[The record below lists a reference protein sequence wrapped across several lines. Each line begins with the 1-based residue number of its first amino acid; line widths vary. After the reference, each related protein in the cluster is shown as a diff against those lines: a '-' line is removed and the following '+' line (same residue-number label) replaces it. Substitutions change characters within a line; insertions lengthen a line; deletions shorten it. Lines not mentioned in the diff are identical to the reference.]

1 MRLYWRTLGAQ
12 WRGAL
17 ALLACSVA
25 EGLPAFSSGR
35 LVQLAIDD
43 GFAAGRP
50 GQGVGWLLV
59 FGAVALFGAVGSRL
73 VWRQLGGLVE
83 PVRDA
88 LVTAVVRG
96 VLHNPSPRRNGF
108 DAGAVARI
116 TQHVEVIRDA
126 TAGLLVQAR
135 AMLVTTG
142 AALIGLFTVAGSLA
156 WLVALPVAGALM
168 LFACL
173 LPGLARRQREMTLA
187 DEATAEQ
194 AGTVLA
200 GMRDVVACGAESTVA
215 LTLYDVVDHQAKAA
229 MRMARM
235 AAART
240 AVIATGGFLPLLLAL
255 AAAPGLVASG
265 RLTAGAALGSLV
277 YLATSLQPAVQGLGA
292 TSSSVMLRLL
302 VALRR
307 VAETATVPPPRGGD
321 REPADEA
328 VETRGLTFGWG
339 EHAEPIVRGLDLRL
353 DAGDHLAVVGPSG
366 IGKSTLAALLTGMV
380 RPQAGEVLLGGVPV
394 GELRPA
400 ALHRLVA
407 LVPQETYLFQG
418 TLRENLALF
427 APTAT
432 DEQLTESV
440 HAVGAEEVVARLG
453 GLDGEVGHV
462 SAGEAQLLALAR
474 VHASPARVVILDE
487 AASSLDPA
495 SEVRAERAFAAR
507 GGVLVV
513 IAHRLSSALR
523 ADRVLVMDGRSTLL
537 GRHDDL
543 LAASPRYAALM
554 RAWAHPLAA

>member
-12 WRGAL
+12 WRGGL

-35 LVQLAIDD
+35 LVQLALDD

-50 GQGVGWLLV
+50 ARGTAWLLL
-59 FGAVALFGAVGSRL
+59 FGGVALLGAVGSRL
-73 VWRQLGGLVE
+73 VWRQLGTLVE

-116 TQHVEVIRDA
+116 TQHIEVIRDA

-135 AMLVTTG
+135 AMVVTTG
-142 AALIGLFTVAGSLA
+142 AALLGLLTVAGSLA
-156 WLVALPVAGALM
+156 WLVAAPVVTALL
-168 LFACL
+168 LFAAL
-173 LPGLARRQREMTLA
+173 LPGLARRQREVTLA
-187 DEATAEQ
+187 DEATAAQ

-200 GMRDVVACGAESTVA
+200 GMRDVVACGAAPQVA
-215 LTLYDVVDHQAKAA
+215 LMLQNVVAAQAKAA

-240 AVIATGGFLPLLLAL
+240 AVIALGGFLPLLLAL
-255 AAAPGLVASG
+255 LVAPSLVASG
-265 RLTAGAALGSLV
+265 RLSAGAALGSLV
-277 YLATSLQPAVQGLGA
+277 YLATSLQPAVHGLGA

-307 VAETATVPPPRGGD
+307 VDETTALPPQPTGD
-321 REPADEA
+321 REPADET
-328 VETRGLTFGWG
+328 VEARGLTFGWG
-339 EHAEPIVRGLDLRL
+339 AHAEPIVSGLDLRL
-353 DAGDHLAVVGPSG
+353 AAGDHLAVVGPSG
-366 IGKSTLAALLTGMV
+366 IGKSTLAGLLTGMV
-380 RPQAGEVLLGGVPV
+380 HPQAGEVLLGGVPV
-394 GELRPA
+394 GEVRPA
-400 ALHRLVA
+400 VLHRLVA
-407 LVPQETYLFQG
+407 LVPQEAYLFTG
-418 TLRENLALF
+418 TVRENLTLF
-427 APTAT
+427 APDAM
-432 DEQLTESV
+432 DEQLDESV
-440 HAVGAEEVVARLG
+440 HAVGAGEVVARLG
-453 GLDGEVGHV
+453 GLDGEVRGY

-495 SEVRAERAFAAR
+495 AEVTAERAFAAR

-523 ADRVLVMDGRSTLL
+523 ADRVLVMDGNATLL
-537 GRHDDL
+537 GRHEDL

-554 RAWAHPLAA
+554 RAWTDPVAV